1 MNETERRRSVCEAC
15 AAYRRGEIRIETWC
29 RRFDDQPDAA
39 RNCEAARN
47 ARWAARVTHDGAAN
61 ACRQWL
67 DADTCPVCR
76 IDDPIPDPELYREQ
90 PPPAGWLEDPA
101 RIARHFAAFREMM
114 GRDFQPPDGLAGE
127 GIVTYG
133 DARVWPMLVV
143 AAKML
148 RATGSTLPLQI
159 WHVGPV
165 GEELDG
171 DRYTTLV
178 DADYFAQRHPG
189 RKIMP
194 GPARAGPLPTAALP
208 ACCFSIPTP
217 TRWPIRGR
225 CLHCSTIAA
234 WPTGR
239 TCPASPTARPIRF
252 WLRSWREDGWV
263 PPVQAGHLLID
274 LRKAWTELMLVRWY
288 DNHADFWWRVHAGRG
303 PGRLADRALGDE
315 RLPPYWQCRL
325 GGLRVRLP
333 TRRAAMG
340 RASLPGQILACRPR
354 CYESQFARRGAGSP
368 LFGCLL
374 PHPGAQDGRQLPGE
388 EGPRSR
394 GTPTPVGTFHKSP
407 DRKMKDREIRALHL
421 PVLHFPVFSSSADAH
436 RESRLP
442 AVPIGVDA
450 EPGRSSTFL
459 LHGLPRRRRLASGVS
474 GRSPRTA

>member
-165 GEELDG
+165 GKELDG

-189 RKIMP
+189 RKINAW
-194 GPARAGPLPTAALP
+194 ARKSWAIAHSGFARVLFLDPDAYAVADPRPLFTLLDDRGLAYWADLP
-208 ACCFSIPTP
+208 SFADRTP
-217 TRWPIRGR
+217 YPF
-225 CLHCSTIAA
+225 LA
-234 WPTGR
+234 P
-239 TCPASPTARPIRF
+239 
-252 WLRSWREDGWV
+252 LVREDGWV

-288 DNHADFWWRVHAGRG
+288 DNHADFWWRVHAGEDQGGWRTVLSATNDY
-303 PGRLADRALGDE
+303 RLIGNADWEGCAFV
-315 RLPPYWQCRL
+315 CR
-325 GGLRVRLP
+325 
-333 TRRAAMG
+333 
-340 RASLPGQILACRPR
+340 
-354 CYESQFARRGAGSP
+354 
-368 LFGCLL
+368 
-374 PHPGAQDGRQLPGE
+374 HDGRPWVVHRCQGKFWRAGPDATNPNLPGE
-388 EGPRSR
+388 AQALCFLAAVCPTLAPRMDDSFQAR
-394 GTPTPVGTFHKSP
+394 
-407 DRKMKDREIRALHL
+407 KDR
-421 PVLHFPVFSSSADAH
+421 VLAG
-436 RESRLP
+436 RQRLL
-442 AVPIGVDA
+442 A
-450 EPGRSSTFL
+450 RSTKAQT
-459 LHGLPRRRRLASGVS
+459 GK
-474 GRSPRTA
+474 